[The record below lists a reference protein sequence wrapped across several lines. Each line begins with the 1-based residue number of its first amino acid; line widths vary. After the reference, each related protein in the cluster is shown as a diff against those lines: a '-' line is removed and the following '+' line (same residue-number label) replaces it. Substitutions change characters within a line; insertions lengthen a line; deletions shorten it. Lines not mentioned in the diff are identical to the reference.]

1 MRERQVPQDA
11 YLSMGTSGAELF
23 AKSVARDHP
32 SDDRVAAIHS
42 ASRILEAE
50 KAEAA
55 PKSERAEAT
64 TQDGIPK
71 VVDDQHGL
79 SDNEIPNPLTRVIV
93 AAYRSDFF
101 PVLLL
106 LTGYMLFAF
115 GAALILLLWLIA
127 HPA

>member
-11 YLSMGTSGAELF
+11 YLFMGTSGAELF

-50 KAEAA
+50 KAAA
-55 PKSERAEAT
+55 KSERAEAT
-64 TQDGIPK
+64 TQDGMPK

-79 SDNEIPNPLTRVIV
+79 SGNEIPNPLTRVIV